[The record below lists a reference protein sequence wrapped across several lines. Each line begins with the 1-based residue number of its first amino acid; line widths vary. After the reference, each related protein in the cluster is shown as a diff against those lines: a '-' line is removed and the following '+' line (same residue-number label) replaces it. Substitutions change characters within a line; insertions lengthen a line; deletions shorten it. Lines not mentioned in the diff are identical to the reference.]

1 MNEEFSDESLRCALR
16 VLQAPTP
23 SDELR
28 SRIVAAAPVGRSR
41 PLARWAGA
49 LALCSLLLAVVV
61 GVLEYNAWRDAEEL
75 ARLDELSI
83 ASMLLL

>member
-1 MNEEFSDESLRCALR
+1 MTDEFSDESLRRALR
-16 VLQAPTP
+16 ALQAPAP
-23 SDELR
+23 ADALR
-28 SRIVAAAPVGRSR
+28 SRIMAAAPSGRSR

-49 LALCSLLLAVVV
+49 LVLCSLLLAVVV

-75 ARLDELSI
+75 TRLDELSV

>member
-1 MNEEFSDESLRCALR
+1 MTDEFSDESLRRALR
-16 VLQAPTP
+16 ALQAPAP

-28 SRIVAAAPVGRSR
+28 SRMMASAPAERRRRLV
-41 PLARWAGA
+41 RWAGA
-49 LALCSLLLAVVV
+49 LALCSLLLAAVV

-75 ARLDELSI
+75 ARLDELSV

>member
-16 VLQAPTP
+16 VLQAPTL

-28 SRIVAAAPVGRSR
+28 SRIVAAAPAGRSR

>member
-1 MNEEFSDESLRCALR
+1 MSEEFSDESLRRALR
-16 VLQAPTP
+16 VLPLPAP

-28 SRIVAAAPVGRSR
+28 ARIVAAAPAERSR
-41 PLARWAGA
+41 QVARWAGA
-49 LALCSLLLAVVV
+49 LVLCSLLLAVVV

-75 ARLDELSI
+75 ARLDELSV